1 MAWQDINLGEVDT
14 NSPITTT
21 LMTKIR
27 EDLNYLFSK
36 FCNAVLFNSCGIAE
50 SALQGLD
57 EYSWATVKTIKV
69 YIPPFAKTLKIRM
82 KGRICNDEWDINNLK
97 WRAEVGGVYSDEFS
111 TNSESE
117 QEFTLTINNPPSG
130 INDINFQA
138 YCGSD
143 FYYITYAVWYWAI
156 VYISEAK

>member
-36 FCNAVLFNSCGIAE
+36 FCNVVLFNNNGIAG
-50 SALQGLD
+50 SASQELL
-57 EYSWATVKTIKV
+57 EYIWATVKTIKV

-82 KGRICNDEWDINNLK
+82 KGQIYNDHGVDINNLK

-130 INDINFQA
+130 IMIL
-138 YCGSD
+138 
-143 FYYITYAVWYWAI
+143 
-156 VYISEAK
+156 ISRHIAGLILTIL